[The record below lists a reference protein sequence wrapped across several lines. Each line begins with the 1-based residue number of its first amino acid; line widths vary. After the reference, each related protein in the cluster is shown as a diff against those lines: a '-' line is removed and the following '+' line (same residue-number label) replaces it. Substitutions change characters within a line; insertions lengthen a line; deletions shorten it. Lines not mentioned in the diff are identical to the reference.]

1 MTASHSASPPRRART
16 VHGVAIGIMMLDTG
30 FERIDGDIGYAPT
43 WPFPVHYR
51 IVKGA
56 VGERV
61 LADGGGGTLD
71 LFVAAANELADMGV
85 DGIVTSCGFLARFQ
99 KELSRRCTVPVATSS
114 LLQIPMVQTLL
125 PEGRRVGVLT
135 ADKAALTADHF
146 EAVNCSSDLPVVGM
160 PVGGVF
166 KTDFR
171 TPTLK
176 IDRGRQE
183 QEALAMA
190 AELIRDHAGIGAIVC
205 ECTNLAPYSSKIA
218 STFGLP
224 VFDVVTL
231 VNWLY
236 GGLRPRRFNANR
248 D

>member
-1 MTASHSASPPRRART
+1 MSVWNDLVPPARAKT
-16 VHGVAIGIMMLDTG
+16 VHGVSIGIMMLDTG
-30 FERIDGDIGYAPT
+30 FQRIDGDIGYAPT
-43 WPFPVHYR
+43 WDFPVHYK
-51 IVKGA
+51 IVRGA

-71 LFVAAANELADMGV
+71 LFIAAANELADFGV

-99 KELSRRCTVPVATSS
+99 KELTRRCPVPVASSS
-114 LLQIPMVQTLL
+114 LLQIPMVEALL
-125 PEGRRVGVLT
+125 PKGRRVGVLT

-146 EAVNCSSDLPVVGM
+146 EAVNCSPDVPVVGM

-171 TPTLK
+171 KPSVVV
-176 IDRGRQE
+176 DRARQE
-183 QEALAMA
+183 EEVMGMA

-205 ECTNLAPYSSKIA
+205 ECTNLAPYSAKIA

-231 VNWLY
+231 VNWFHS
-236 GGLRPRRFNANR
+236 GLRPRRFGAN
-248 D
+248 